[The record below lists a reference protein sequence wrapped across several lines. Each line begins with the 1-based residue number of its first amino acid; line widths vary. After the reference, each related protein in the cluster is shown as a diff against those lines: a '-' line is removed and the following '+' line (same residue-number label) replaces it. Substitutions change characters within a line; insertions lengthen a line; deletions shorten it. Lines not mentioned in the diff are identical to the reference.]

1 MWHLLRGTEQATRDL
16 ATRSYFVEVNEQTF
30 VHTEVLL
37 LVDEQ
42 RRIRGVFDGSL
53 PYEVSRLID
62 DMHVLLR
69 G

>member
-1 MWHLLRGTEQATRDL
+1 
-16 ATRSYFVEVNEQTF
+16 
-30 VHTEVLL
+30 VLL

-42 RRIRGVFDGSL
+42 RRIRGVYDGSL